1 MTPELILG
9 PPGTGKTYTLIEHV
23 RDYLRD
29 GGHPSRL
36 CMVSFTT
43 KAVREIMDRLCV
55 EFNLTPKDFPYVK
68 TLHAMGYAGLG
79 LTTKDIMASADYKTI
94 GKDLGLEF
102 TGTLATHTDDGI
114 PMTAVKGRGAD
125 YLRLVARSRLRKTSL
140 AKEYREAQNYNL
152 YYAKLQQLEETLQ
165 NYKSTH
171 QKYDFEDMIEQYVGL
186 FGIEAPYTDLF
197 IVDEGQ
203 DLLPLQWDMVKKIAE
218 NSERVIVAGDD
229 DQAIHRWAGVD
240 VSLFMQCSSNVR
252 VLDQSYR
259 LPSEIWN
266 LANRISKRIHNR
278 MQKDFYPVS
287 EGGKVTTVSNL
298 YQVPLHEGSWTIM
311 ARTNK
316 FAKDFAYELEQL
328 GYFYSIKG
336 NPSIPLDMARA
347 VHVWRELRN
356 GEAVEVSRIKE
367 FYSVVPKQGQN
378 AVVKRGAGTLLDNT
392 DPQGELTLD
401 ELIKDFGMLASTNR
415 DEYEVV
421 RIGSDMEQYIRSIER
436 RGENITEPPKIKV
449 STFHAM
455 KGGEDDNCV
464 VYTGSTYMCVEEN
477 DPDDEHRAFY
487 VGITRARKNLYLLES
502 AKKYRY
508 II

>member
-43 KAVREIMDRLCV
+43 KAVREMMERLCV
-55 EFNLTPKDFPYVK
+55 EFNLTPRDFPYVK

-79 LTTKDIMASADYKTI
+79 LTTKDIMASADYKII

-152 YYAKLQQLEETLQ
+152 HFAKLQQLEETLQ

-171 QKYDFEDMIEQYVGL
+171 HKYDFEDMIEQYVGL

-218 NSERVIVAGDD
+218 NSDRVIVAGDD

-278 MQKDFYPVS
+278 MQKDFHPVS

-298 YQVPLHEGSWTIM
+298 YQVPLHQGSWTIM

-336 NPSIPLDMARA
+336 NPSIPLDTARA
-347 VHVWRELRN
+347 VHVWRELRS

-378 AVVKRGAGTLLDNT
+378 AVVKRGAGTLLDNA

-401 ELIKDFGMLASTNR
+401 ELIKDFGMLATTDR

-421 RIGSDMEQYIRSIER
+421 RVGSDMEQYIRSIER
-436 RGENITEPPKIKV
+436 RGEDITEQPRIKV

>member
-1 MTPELILG
+1 
-9 PPGTGKTYTLIEHV
+9 
-23 RDYLRD
+23 
-29 GGHPSRL
+29 
-36 CMVSFTT
+36 MVSFTT
-43 KAVREIMDRLCV
+43 KAVREMMDRLCI
-55 EFNLTPKDFPYVK
+55 EFHLTPKDFPYVK

-79 LTTKDIMASADYKTI
+79 LTNKDIMGPSDYKTI

-102 TGTLATHTDDGI
+102 TGSLVTHTEDGI
-114 PMTAVKGRGAD
+114 PMSAVKGRGAE
-125 YLRLVARSRLRKTSL
+125 YIRIIARHRLRKTSL
-140 AKEYREAQNYNL
+140 AKEYREAENYNL
-152 YYAKLQQLEETLQ
+152 HFAKLQQLEETLL

-203 DLLPLQWDMVKKIAE
+203 DLLPLQWDMVKKIAD
-218 NSERVIVAGDD
+218 NSDRVIVAGDD

-240 VSLFMQCSSNVR
+240 VSLFMKCSSNVR

-278 MQKDFYPVS
+278 MQKDFFPTT
-287 EGGKVTTVSNL
+287 EGGKVMTVSNM
-298 YQVPLHEGSWTIM
+298 YQIPLHEGSWTIM
-311 ARTNK
+311 ARTNS
-316 FAKDFAYELEQL
+316 FTKDFANSLEEM
-328 GYFYSIKG
+328 GYFYSVKG
-336 NPSIPLDMARA
+336 VPSIPLDTARA
-347 VHVWRELRN
+347 VKVWRELRA
-356 GEAVEVSRIKE
+356 GDAVEVSRIKA
-367 FYSVVPKQGQN
+367 FYSLVPKQGDK
-378 AVVKRGAGTLLDNT
+378 AVVKRGAGTLLDNA
-392 DPQGELTLD
+392 DPQGELTYE
-401 ELIKDFGMLASTNR
+401 ELVSDYGMLASTEQ

-421 RIGSDMEQYIRSIER
+421 RVGSFMEQYIRSIER
-436 RGENITEPPKIKV
+436 RGEDITEPPRIKV

-464 VYTGSTYMCVEEN
+464 VYTGSTYNCVEEN

-487 VGITRARKNLYLLES
+487 VGITRARKNLYILES
-502 AKKYRY
+502 GKKYRY